1 MQSQSSWSRAKP
13 VMEIVIE
20 QEILMKVEDKLRTAK
35 LLEGHDLKLTR
46 TAYERFFNNP
56 IEADEADDIPEKN
69 IFTYNPENS
78 TVTFQSRSIEYCFGR
93 VLKKMK
99 VY

>member
-1 MQSQSSWSRAKP
+1 
-13 VMEIVIE
+13 
-20 QEILMKVEDKLRTAK
+20 MKVEDKLKTIK
-35 LLEGHDLKLTR
+35 LLEGHELKLTH

-69 IFTYNPENS
+69 IFTYHPENS
-78 TVTFQSRSIEYCFGR
+78 TITFQSRSIEYYFER
-93 VLKKMK
+93 VLRKVK